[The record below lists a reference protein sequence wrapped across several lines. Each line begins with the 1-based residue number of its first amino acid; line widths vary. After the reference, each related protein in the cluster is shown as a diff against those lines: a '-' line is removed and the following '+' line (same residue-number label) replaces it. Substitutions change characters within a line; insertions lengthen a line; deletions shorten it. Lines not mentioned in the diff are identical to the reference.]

1 MDRNKRLLAEEWL
14 KSAYYDIKAIEEMI
28 HNPELSHITVFH
40 AQQCV
45 EKSLKGAIELL
56 NIPVPKIHSTA
67 KLYGMIKDKNIIN
80 IDVDILDKL
89 DDIYIDARYPGALGL
104 MPYGKPTKEDAE
116 LFYSYAKDLYEKIK
130 QIVGC

>member
-1 MDRNKRLLAEEWL
+1 MESNKKLLAQEWL
-14 KSAYYDIKAIEEMI
+14 KSAYFDIKAIEAMI
-28 HNPELSHITVFH
+28 HDSELSNIAVFH

-56 NIPVPKIHSTA
+56 NISVPKIHSTA
-67 KLYGMIKDKNIIN
+67 KLYGIIKEKNIIN

-116 LFYSYAKDLYEKIK
+116 LFYSFAKDVYEKIR
-130 QIVGC
+130 QIIDS